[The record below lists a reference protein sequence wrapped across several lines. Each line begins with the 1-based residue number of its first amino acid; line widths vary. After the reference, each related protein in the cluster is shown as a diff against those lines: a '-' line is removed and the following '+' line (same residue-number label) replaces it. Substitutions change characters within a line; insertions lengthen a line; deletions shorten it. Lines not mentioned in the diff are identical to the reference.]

1 MVQSII
7 RANNNLDESND
18 ANDWSQMGRDISEL
32 QRLVKQ
38 LENVIKE
45 ESGRNNAEVNTVQ
58 NENTITIEQ
67 NIIN

>member
-1 MVQSII
+1 
-7 RANNNLDESND
+7 
-18 ANDWSQMGRDISEL
+18 MGRDISEL

-38 LENVIKE
+38 LESVIKE
-45 ESGRNNAEVNTVQ
+45 ENGRNNAEVNTIQ

>member
-7 RANNNLDESND
+7 RANNNLEESND

-38 LENVIKE
+38 LESVIKE
-45 ESGRNNAEVNTVQ
+45 ENGRNNAEVNTIQ